1 MAEQFRIVGVM
12 LLSCDCDAGSP
23 VVQELPKCVDRP
35 RDATVVRPNATLY
48 IRTGHLVP
56 SLLGSP
62 ADLLLIEL
70 LGSLHVD
77 DDCALATCGTSQDT
91 CTQGWCHDDGHGSVT
106 FRIRAGGDGDGSL
119 LWSHHAQGDD
129 GMSCFEIDLTE
140 VTISAIE
147 FSVSSDGRQSCDT
160 ASWGDLKACQAD
172 SCASVA
178 SCEQCSGRCG
188 WCAAGGG
195 QPGRCSSECR
205 SGPNACN
212 IGGGH

>member
-1 MAEQFRIVGVM
+1 MCTHCRVSA
-12 LLSCDCDAGSP
+12 CAGIAKMCGPHS
-23 VVQELPKCVDRP
+23 QCHCED
-35 RDATVVRPNATLY
+35 
-48 IRTGHLVP
+48 
-56 SLLGSP
+56 
-62 ADLLLIEL
+62 E
-70 LGSLHVD
+70 
-77 DDCALATCGTSQDT
+77 CALATCGTSQDT

-106 FRIRAGGDGDGSL
+106 FNIRGRGDGGGEGTL

-140 VTISAIE
+140 AAVSTLE

-160 ASWGDLKACQAD
+160 ASWGDLKACRAD
-172 SCASVA
+172 SCAAVA

-195 QPGRCSSECR
+195 NPGRCSSECK
-205 SGPNACN
+205 SGPNACH